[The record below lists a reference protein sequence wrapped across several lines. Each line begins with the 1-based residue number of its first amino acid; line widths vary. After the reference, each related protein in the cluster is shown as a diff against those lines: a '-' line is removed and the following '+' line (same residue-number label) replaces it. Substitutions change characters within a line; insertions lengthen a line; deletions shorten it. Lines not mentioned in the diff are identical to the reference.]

1 VEIVILIRIA
11 LLKIMDEMPPSGTEG
26 YDDSFFSNFKIG
38 LIKVF
43 YGRIERAEDSI
54 AYSMVQ

>member
-11 LLKIMDEMPPSGTEG
+11 LLKIMDENMPPSGTEG

-38 LIKVF
+38 LIKIF
-43 YGRIERAEDSI
+43 YNGRIEKG
-54 AYSMVQ
+54 

>member
-1 VEIVILIRIA
+1 
-11 LLKIMDEMPPSGTEG
+11 MTFPSGTEG

-38 LIKVF
+38 LIKIF
-43 YGRIERAEDSI
+43 YNGRIEREDSK

>member
-1 VEIVILIRIA
+1 
-11 LLKIMDEMPPSGTEG
+11 MDEICLPSGTEG

-38 LIKVF
+38 LIKIF
-43 YGRIERAEDSI
+43 YEGLKRAEDSK

>member
-1 VEIVILIRIA
+1 MRYDL
-11 LLKIMDEMPPSGTEG
+11 PSGTEG

-38 LIKVF
+38 LIKIF
-43 YGRIERAEDSI
+43 YNGRIERAEDSI